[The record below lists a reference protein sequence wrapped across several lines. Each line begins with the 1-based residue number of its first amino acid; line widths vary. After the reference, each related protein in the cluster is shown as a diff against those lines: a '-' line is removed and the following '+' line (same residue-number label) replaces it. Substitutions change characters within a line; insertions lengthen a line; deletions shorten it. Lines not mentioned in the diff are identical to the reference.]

1 MSNKLKSL
9 IYLSC
14 FVLAAIVY
22 NGTITEE
29 NGDEFANNQ
38 EFVDADIVI
47 EPFTENTDQTQ
58 TK

>member
-1 MSNKLKSL
+1 MSNKIKSL

-14 FVLAAIVY
+14 FVLAAIIY

-29 NGDEFANNQ
+29 TEQFADNQ

-47 EPFTENTDQTQ
+47 EPFSENTDQTQ